1 MTASVVAPHISTIA
15 GSLVGSGVTGF
26 SGGSSGNNGLVNEIE
41 LSDHRSRYFVGGG
54 VPGNETFDNDS
65 DYFDDYSS
73 END

>member
-1 MTASVVAPHISTIA
+1 MATPVGAPHISTIA

-26 SGGSSGNNGLVNEIE
+26 SGSSGNGLANEIE
-41 LSDHRSRYFVGGG
+41 LMDHRSRYFVGGG

-73 END
+73 ESD